1 MKNLIHKI
9 VTVLIAVFM
18 FLGIANIF
26 IGIGFADS
34 ESLLPT
40 VLCIGSGMA
49 TIGLCYVFGKA
60 VFECE

>member
-9 VTVLIAVFM
+9 VIILIAMFM
-18 FLGIANIF
+18 FLGIASIF

-40 VLCIGSGMA
+40 VLFISSGMT
-49 TIGLCYVFGKA
+49 TIGLCYLFGKA
-60 VFECE
+60 VFDE

>member
-1 MKNLIHKI
+1 
-9 VTVLIAVFM
+9 M
-18 FLGIANIF
+18 FLGIASIF

-40 VLCIGSGMA
+40 VLFISSGMT
-49 TIGLCYVFGKA
+49 TIGLCYLFGKA

>member
-1 MKNLIHKI
+1 MLKKI
-9 VTVLIAVFM
+9 VTVLIASFM
-18 FLGIANIF
+18 FLGIASIF

-40 VLCIGSGMA
+40 VLCISSGMA
-49 TIGLCYVFGKA
+49 TIGLCYLFGKA

>member
-9 VTVLIAVFM
+9 VTILIAMFM
-18 FLGIANIF
+18 FLGIASIF

-34 ESLLPT
+34 ENLLPT

-49 TIGLCYVFGKA
+49 TIGLCYLFGKA